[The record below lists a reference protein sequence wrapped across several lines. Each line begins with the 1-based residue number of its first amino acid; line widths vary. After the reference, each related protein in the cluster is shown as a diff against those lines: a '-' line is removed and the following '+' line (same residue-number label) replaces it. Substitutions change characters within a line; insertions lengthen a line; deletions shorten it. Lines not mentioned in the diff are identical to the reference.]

1 MAHRI
6 TYAGGA
12 FIVADIVAEA
22 LMDYALTLAK
32 RASVDVV
39 HVRTRRLDGSAG
51 RMRLLIGDGIPLAA
65 EARWDEPA
73 PAESHPDD
81 EAAAALIRHREA
93 SFGRSPFIR
102 LDGDLDDGDANS
114 HLMSAYDEF

>member
-1 MAHRI
+1 MAQRI
-6 TYAGGA
+6 TYAGGE
-12 FIVADIVAEA
+12 FIVADIIAEA
-22 LMDYALTLAK
+22 LLDYALTLAR

-39 HVRTRRLDGSAG
+39 HVRTRHTDGSIG

-65 EARWDEPA
+65 EARWEEPA
-73 PAESHPDD
+73 SPETHPDD

-93 SFGRSPFIR
+93 ALGRGPFIR
-102 LDGDLDDGDANS
+102 LDGDGDGQS